1 MKTKLLSLAILACSV
16 LGVMAIP
23 IGLSSPKYVGSII
36 NGAPASAAN
45 EVQYI
50 NILIDMA
57 VNTTLDP
64 NVAPNTTGE
73 AFARSSNVGL
83 PPDALVAGTIR
94 FDPPASSNSYNL
106 TGWDYMLVKTGGA
119 SYVFY
124 VASLSGSF
132 ELDNSFPS
140 GISHIS
146 LYDTGVSSTPFGNDP
161 PPAGVPDGGSTL
173 ACMGVAL
180 IGLGSARRLIRTR
193 RA

>member
-16 LGVMAIP
+16 IGACAIP
-23 IGLSSPKYVGSII
+23 IGLSSSKYVGSII
-36 NGAPASAAN
+36 DGAPANADN
-45 EVQYI
+45 EVTYI

-64 NVAPNTTGE
+64 GVAPNTTGE

-83 PPDALVAGTIR
+83 PPDALALGTIR
-94 FDPPASSNSYNL
+94 FDPPVSSNSYNL
-106 TGWDYMLVKTGGA
+106 TGWDYLYVKTGGA

-140 GISHIS
+140 GLSHVS
-146 LYDTGVSSTPFGNDP
+146 LYTTGVSSTPFGNDP
-161 PPAGVPDGGSTL
+161 PPPGVPDGGPT
-173 ACMGVAL
+173 VAL
-180 IGLGSARRLIRTR
+180 LGLALSGLGLTRRL
-193 RA
+193 ASKS